1 MGDPLSRIE
10 ARSGDQGQT
19 IIADGTKV
27 DKDSPPIEMLG
38 IIDELNAWI
47 GVLVAVSTSQQ
58 VRDVFTLVQHDLFDL
73 SAQIG
78 APGTP
83 LLSEAYLSRI
93 ESTLE
98 QMKPGLAPPNA
109 FILPGGAPS
118 SAFGHLARA
127 VCRRAERQLFHLTE
141 IEQTAEGLCRRN
153 ADAGPQRNF
162 GLSYLNRLSDL
173 LLVASRLEN
182 RAGGQ
187 VDVCWER
194 GKSLNSA
201 VAT

>member
-10 ARSGDQGQT
+10 ARPGDQGQT
-19 IIADGTKV
+19 IIADGTRV

-58 VRDVFTLVQHDLFDL
+58 VRDVFTLVQHDLLDL
-73 SAQIG
+73 GAQIG

-93 ESTLE
+93 EMSLE
-98 QMKPGLAPPNA
+98 RMNLGPDLPDEL
-109 FILPGGAPS
+109 ILPGGAPS

-141 IEQTAEGLCRRN
+141 IEHAAEGLCRRN
-153 ADAGPQRNF
+153 ADAGLQRNF

-173 LLVASRLEN
+173 LLVVSRLEN
-182 RAGGQ
+182 RAAGQ
-187 VDVCWER
+187 ADIFWEQ
-194 GKSLNSA
+194 GKSVNGV